1 MAPLQ
6 LRQGVDRGGAMTPGV
21 VRDPRMRRP
30 VEAREVAL
38 VDLIDR
44 LLDGGVVIHGDIT
57 LAVADVDL
65 LYVGLRALVASV
77 NTIEEKMGVRL
88 SAHSAVLDNDSLGV
102 DALGSDSSRSDA
114 LRSDALDSDALDSDA
129 LHSERPGG

>member
-77 NTIEEKMGVRL
+77 ETIKRETGVSL
-88 SAHSAVLDNDSLGV
+88 SAHGPALESSAL
-102 DALGSDSSRSDA
+102 
-114 LRSDALDSDALDSDA
+114 
-129 LHSERPGG
+129 

>member
-1 MAPLQ
+1 
-6 LRQGVDRGGAMTPGV
+6 MTTPATRPGPTLERPAHA
-21 VRDPRMRRP
+21 RDIG
-30 VEAREVAL
+30 L

-77 NTIEEKMGVRL
+77 NTIEEQMGVRL
-88 SAHSAVLDNDSLGV
+88 SARGPALES
-102 DALGSDSSRSDA
+102 DALGD
-114 LRSDALDSDALDSDA
+114 
-129 LHSERPGG
+129 